1 MKSTLLRIALA
12 SLALPTAGLAQEFD
26 VPWYGYDASHYPQ
39 GVDSWGSRM
48 ADLSGDGV
56 PDMAVSGWYANPRF
70 SVILADGSG
79 GFAQPVLYT
88 IPLGARDPLVVR
100 MGRGP

>member
-1 MKSTLLRIALA
+1 MKTTL
-12 SLALPTAGLAQEFD
+12 
-26 VPWYGYDASHYPQ
+26 
-39 GVDSWGSRM
+39 
-48 ADLSGDGV
+48 
-56 PDMAVSGWYANPRF
+56 MAVSGWYANPRS
-70 SVILADGSG
+70 SVILAGGSG